1 MEVPKSE
8 VKIEKIDV
16 KDLPKGFERNAN
28 YIKCV
33 ECGDITE
40 FVLLANKP
48 KPIPITRITKDLYA
62 DENGEIHEFNHSE
75 NKSTLGDSVRKTLS
89 HLRAIINT
97 NCSDD
102 KKLKWITFTY
112 AENMTDT
119 KQLYK
124 DFDKFWKRFKYYSEK
139 NNLPIPEYISVAEP
153 QGRGA
158 WHLHIIFIYPC
169 KAPFIDNNSV
179 LYPMWS
185 HGYTKVKAVHGVD
198 NLGAY
203 FSAYLA
209 DIPLDEYER
218 DADDTAMYEIKSAIV
233 DDDGHETEKKFVKG
247 ARLKFYPVGMNIYRT
262 SRGIKQPTINQI
274 DKKEYATKKASA
286 GTLTFSSA
294 CSVLS
299 ASVSSSGSS
308 GNGDKDEVL
317 FQAVNYVYHAYYNR
331 KRRQNQGGAG
341 GNSSP

>member
-203 FSAYLA
+203 FKHYSHS
-209 DIPLDEYER
+209 
-218 DADDTAMYEIKSAIV
+218 T
-233 DDDGHETEKKFVKG
+233 
-247 ARLKFYPVGMNIYRT
+247 
-262 SRGIKQPTINQI
+262 
-274 DKKEYATKKASA
+274 
-286 GTLTFSSA
+286 
-294 CSVLS
+294 
-299 ASVSSSGSS
+299 
-308 GNGDKDEVL
+308 
-317 FQAVNYVYHAYYNR
+317 
-331 KRRQNQGGAG
+331 
-341 GNSSP
+341 